1 MAGDL
6 TLPEDT
12 PERIREWTKTEEII
26 EGEGKELT
34 GELSAAMRADGHDP
48 TPIRRARLGGG

>member
-1 MAGDL
+1 M